1 MPIRIWKCKIQSTVD
16 TRNYRLATKK
26 MEVYMAF
33 TAPNETYSGKV
44 YQVDAGTD
52 KTIVIGGENVLPF
65 NSFEGNMPNRPVIA
79 YEIQDVPPDD
89 WPDTLKKVYEGVSGD
104 PVTWAKHC
112 QDKLNAKAIAL
123 RLIGTHPDRENRSA
137 EDAAKTV
144 KDVLAAVKVPLIILG
159 SNNIEK
165 DTSILVAAAEAAKD
179 KNCFIGKAMEEN
191 YKTIVAACMA
201 NNHKLIAMSQLDIN
215 LSKQLNIL
223 ITQMGFDKERLVTD
237 PMCSALGYGLDYTYS
252 VMERIR
258 LAALTQNDLTMQTP
272 MLGDIGMYV
281 WKVKESTATEAELPV
296 GGALEPRGIA
306 WETLT
311 AGALMIAGAEL
322 LIMRHP
328 EAVKAVEKLI
338 DELI

>member
-1 MPIRIWKCKIQSTVD
+1 
-16 TRNYRLATKK
+16 
-26 MEVYMAF
+26 MAF

-44 YQVDAGTD
+44 YQVEGGTD

-65 NSFEGNMPNRPVIA
+65 DAFEGNVPNRPVIA

-89 WPDTLKKVYEGVSGD
+89 WPDTVKKVYEGVSGD
-104 PVTWAKHC
+104 PVTWAKYC
-112 QDKLNAKAIAL
+112 EDKLNAKAIAL

-165 DTSILVAAAEAAKD
+165 DTLVLVAAAEAAKGR
-179 KNCFIGKAMEEN
+179 NCFIGKAMEEN

-201 NNHKLIAMSQLDIN
+201 NDHKLIAMSQLDIN

-223 ITQMGFDKERLVTD
+223 ITQMGFDKERMVTD

-272 MLGDIGMYV
+272 MLGDIGMYA
-281 WKVKESTATEAELPV
+281 WKVKESSAPEAELPV

-311 AGALMIAGAEL
+311 AGALMLAGSEL

-328 EAVKAVEKLI
+328 ESVKAIEKFI
-338 DELI
+338 DELM